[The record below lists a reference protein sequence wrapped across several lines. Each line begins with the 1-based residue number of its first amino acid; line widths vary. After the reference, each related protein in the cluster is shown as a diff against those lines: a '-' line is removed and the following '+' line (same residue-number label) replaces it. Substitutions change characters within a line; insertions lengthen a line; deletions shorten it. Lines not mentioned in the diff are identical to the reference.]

1 MRGAAVVFALA
12 LVLAAVAGRAV
23 NSDARTLC
31 HPDGPG
37 SPTQR
42 SHYGNIDRDADLE
55 HVVET
60 FGGCPHQSVIAIGD
74 RCRGEERF
82 HQLPGEGFV
91 ARLDFVEANGRS
103 DGRELLFGLR
113 PGRSKGRYRGNVG
126 LVRLARVAV
135 GRCPRPVYLL
145 SYFLRPAPRRAG
157 RLAHLELLRS
167 GRRELRIYE
176 LFARGRFRETSFRYQ
191 PGTGRYA
198 AYRVTTSRT

>member
-1 MRGAAVVFALA
+1 MRGVAVVFALA
-12 LVLAAVAGRAV
+12 LAAVAGGAV
-23 NSDARTLC
+23 DSDARALC
-31 HPDGPG
+31 HPEGSG

-60 FGGCPHQSVIAIGD
+60 VAGCPHRSVIAIGD
-74 RCRGEERF
+74 QCRGEERF

-126 LVRLARVAV
+126 LVRIARVAV

-145 SYFLRPAPRRAG
+145 SYYLRRPPSRAG
-157 RLAHLELLRS
+157 RLAHLALLRS

-176 LFARGRFRETSFRYQ
+176 LFAGGRFRETSFRYRRDV
-191 PGTGRYA
+191 GRYS